1 MEKEG
6 EPRRRRRV
14 RKPHCQPL
22 VLVALAPA
30 AEAEAQI
37 GETLHPGNKSV
48 QIFTLTKNAVVDIYV
63 YDGIYVTTKA
73 MWIGWY
79 WVGNLEDTL
88 VCRTTLIFHLWN
100 SWWEAVICLWG
111 GAF

>member
-6 EPRRRRRV
+6 EPRRMRRV

-63 YDGIYVTTKA
+63 YDGIYRVVFLTGSARKVLKMAKSLTKK
-73 MWIGWY
+73 
-79 WVGNLEDTL
+79 
-88 VCRTTLIFHLWN
+88 
-100 SWWEAVICLWG
+100 
-111 GAF
+111 